1 MNVADRL
8 YERFKTLA
16 NKNGLQAV
24 KSSQTCLL
32 KAHAN
37 GERSGTF
44 RLISFWLNSYLY
56 LF

>member
-16 NKNGLQAV
+16 NKNGLQRA